1 MNAVLEKTAGFHRT
15 PKADRRS
22 TPPCGKSAVS
32 FLYFQKGQKRH
43 DQSHAVSISFSAF
56 PLLRANR
63 YLHHTVALLFKQLI
77 GFLNLFQRIGV
88 GNQRC
93 GI

>member
-1 MNAVLEKTAGFHRT
+1 MLYLRKPQAFIERQKLTADPHLRVGN
-15 PKADRRS
+15 RRS
-22 TPPCGKSAVS
+22 VFFIFRKDKNGTAIAMP
-32 FLYFQKGQKRH
+32 FLFPSQL
-43 DQSHAVSISFSAF
+43 F